1 MKIMSRLVMF
11 LIIALATSGCRT
23 LSVNSDK
30 NATVEGPLLSL
41 SSYQQKALDYEKAG
55 DAELALANWRI
66 AENLVGQKISA
77 LTDHMENNAEK
88 HYQKGLS
95 FKKAGQKQEAVREF
109 LTALRYDKNHKFA
122 LKKIKGMAIPS
133 RNIAYTVRD
142 GDTFESI
149 AGQVYKNPNYDFIV
163 KSFVG
168 QDSKGDVKK
177 LTPGQT
183 IRLPILE
190 LEFTRRFFKFNK
202 ELNLARKLYKD
213 KDYQGILPL
222 AENILIHVPDN
233 EEAVFLINSS
243 YYGLAEKYFNEE
255 NYLEAIEMLK
265 LIDPRFRNVKNRILY
280 IERVQAGRIKE
291 ARDNVNDSN
300 YRKAL
305 AFEKKKL
312 YHKALSAYESVDHGY
327 MDLKERLSRLKQI
340 MRKES
345 ERHYLN
351 GVKYFSD
358 QKLEHA
364 IGEWKESLNFDPNNT
379 KAKKDIENASQLLKK
394 INEIK

>member
-1 MKIMSRLVMF
+1 MPRLVM
-11 LIIALATSGCRT
+11 LLMIAFAVSGCRT
-23 LSVNSDK
+23 FSVDSDK
-30 NATVEGPLLSL
+30 NATIEGPLLSL
-41 SSYQQKALDYEKAG
+41 SSYQKKALDYEMEG
-55 DAELALANWRI
+55 DEELALANWRI
-66 AENLVGQKISA
+66 AEELVGQKISA

-95 FKKAGQKQEAVREF
+95 FKKEGQKQEAVKEF
-109 LTALRYDKNHKFA
+109 LTALRFDKNHKSA
-122 LKKIKGMAIPS
+122 LNKIRNMSIPS
-133 RNIAYTVRD
+133 RNIIYTVKD

-163 KSFVG
+163 KSFVA
-168 QDSKGDVKK
+168 QDSKGEIKK
-177 LTPGQT
+177 LAPGQT
-183 IRLPILE
+183 IQLPILE

-213 KDYQGILPL
+213 KNYQEILPL

-255 NYLEAIEMLK
+255 NYSGAIEMLK

-291 ARDNVNDSN
+291 ARDNVNALN
-300 YRKAL
+300 YQKAL

-312 YHKALSAYESVDHGY
+312 YQKAISAYESVDHGY
-327 MDLKERLSRLKQI
+327 MDLKERLSNLKQI

-345 ERHYLN
+345 EKHYLK

-358 QKLEHA
+358 QKLEQA
-364 IGEWKESLNFDPNNT
+364 IIEWKESLNLDPNNA
-379 KAKKDIENASQLLKK
+379 KAKKDIENASRLLKK
-394 INEIK
+394 IKEIK

>member
-1 MKIMSRLVMF
+1 MKIMSRLAMF
-11 LIIALATSGCRT
+11 LIISLVAVGCRT
-23 LSVNSDK
+23 FSGNSDK
-30 NATVEGPLLSL
+30 NAASEGPLLSL
-41 SSYQQKALDYEKAG
+41 SSYQQKALDYEKA
-55 DAELALANWRI
+55 DDSELALANWRI
-66 AENLVGQKISA
+66 AENLVGQKIAA

-95 FKKAGQKQEAVREF
+95 FKKAGQKEDAVREF
-109 LTALRYDKNHKFA
+109 LTALRYDKNHKSA
-122 LKKIKGMAIPS
+122 LKKIKSMSIPS
-133 RNIAYTVRD
+133 RNIVYSVRE

-168 QDSKGDVKK
+168 QDSKGEGKK

-183 IRLPILE
+183 LQLPILE

-202 ELNLARKLYKD
+202 ELNLARKFYKE
-213 KDYQGILPL
+213 KDYQSILPL

-233 EEAVFLINSS
+233 EEAVYLINSS

-255 NYLEAIEMLK
+255 NYSAAIEMLK

-291 ARDNVNDSN
+291 ARDNVNAAN
-300 YRKAL
+300 YQKGMT
-305 AFEKKKL
+305 FEKKKL

-327 MDLKERLSRLKQI
+327 MDLKERLGRLKQI

-345 ERHYLN
+345 EKHYMN

-358 QKLEHA
+358 QKLEQA
-364 IGEWKESLNFDPNNT
+364 IGEWKESLNFDPNNA
-379 KAKKDIENASQLLKK
+379 KAKQDIENASQLLKK
-394 INEIK
+394 IKEIK

>member
-1 MKIMSRLVMF
+1 MSRFIIF
-11 LIIALATSGCRT
+11 LIIILTTAGCRT
-23 LSVNSDK
+23 LSVDSDK
-30 NATVEGPLLSL
+30 NTPIEGPLLSL
-41 SSYQQKALDYEKAG
+41 SSYQQRALDYEKNG
-55 DAELALANWRI
+55 DPERALANWRI
-66 AENLVGQKISA
+66 AETLVGQKITA

-95 FKKAGQKQEAVREF
+95 YKKAWQKEDAVREF
-109 LTALRYDKNHKFA
+109 LTTLQYDKNHKSA
-122 LKKIKGMAIPS
+122 LKIIKSMSIPS

-149 AGQVYKNPNYDFIV
+149 AGQVYKNSNYDFIV

-168 QDSKGDVKK
+168 QDSKGEVKK

-183 IRLPILE
+183 IQMPILE
-190 LEFTRRFFKFNK
+190 LEFTRRFFKFSK
-202 ELNLARKLYKD
+202 ELNLARKLYKE

-255 NYLEAIEMLK
+255 NYPGAIEMLK

-291 ARDNVNDSN
+291 ARDNVNSSN
-300 YRKAL
+300 YHKAL
-305 AFEKKKL
+305 NYEKKKL
-312 YHKALSAYESVDHGY
+312 YPMALSAYESVDHGY
-327 MDLKERLSRLKQI
+327 MDLKERLSNLKQI

-345 ERHYLN
+345 EKHYLK

-358 QKLEHA
+358 QKLEQA
-364 IGEWKESLNFDPNNT
+364 IGEWKETLNLDPNNA

-394 INEIK
+394 IKEIK